1 MKITVFTPTY
11 NRAYLLPRL
20 YESLKKQTFN
30 DFEWLIVDD
39 GSTDDTHDLVDGWM
53 KEGHLNIRYYYQENG
68 GKHRAINKGVPLA
81 KGEWFFI
88 VDSDDSLPDNSLEIA
103 NKWMKSVENDDSFA
117 GVCGMRCINGQDPV
131 VYFDVLDSSSLRSND
146 VFRGDKAEIIKTQ
159 VLKKYPFPDI
169 PNEKFCAESLIW
181 SRIGLRYEFRYFNE
195 VIYYCDYLDDGL
207 TKNSIRNR
215 RKNPQYASII
225 YREQMEYMPSLINK
239 IRAAINY
246 WRFVWFT
253 KNCPKFLSVPVYA
266 YFFLPVGILFCLK
279 DYFVLKRF

>member
-11 NRAYLLPRL
+11 NRAYLLPKL
-20 YESLKKQTFN
+20 YESLKKQSFN

-39 GSTDDTHDLVDGWM
+39 GSTDGTCDLVDGWI
-53 KEGHLNIRYYYQENG
+53 KEKQIDIRYYYQENG
-68 GKHRAINKGVPLA
+68 GKHRAINRGAQLA
-81 KGEWFFI
+81 NGEWFFI

-103 NKWMKSVENDDSFA
+103 NKWMKSVENDNSFA
-117 GVCGMRCINGQDPV
+117 GVCGMRRINGQDPV
-131 VYFDVLDSSSLRSND
+131 VNFDVLDSSSLKSND
-146 VFRGDKAEIIKTQ
+146 IFRGDKAEIIKTH

-181 SRIGLRYEFRYFNE
+181 SRIGLHYKFRYFNE

-225 YREQMEYMPSLINK
+225 YREQMKHMPSVINK

-253 KNCPKFLSVPVYA
+253 KGFSKYTDLPLFA
-266 YFFLPVGILFCLK
+266 YFFVPIGLLFCLL
-279 DYFVLKRF
+279 DFFVVKE